1 MPLRSNHSSS
11 EPQDLQIVS
20 QECHANCRTLY
31 CADGRFALGHL
42 HNYQHAASYPAFI
55 VSGKARTPLCSPLAA
70 YTCIHNPVCWCL
82 HHRIHQAS
90 LRYHL
95 GSYWRLCRTD

>member
-20 QECHANCRTLY
+20 QDCHANCRTLY
-31 CADGRFALGHL
+31 CADGCFALGHL

-55 VSGKARTPLCSPLAA
+55 ISGKLAL
-70 YTCIHNPVCWCL
+70 L
-82 HHRIHQAS
+82 HTAH
-90 LRYHL
+90 
-95 GSYWRLCRTD
+95 